1 MVVEYV
7 SGAKPTFEDR
17 PRPTSLNGPGTE
29 LDKQQVVA
37 IAESCMSNLLT

>member
-1 MVVEYV
+1 MAVQGDVRKA
-7 SGAKPTFEDR
+7 SDIQRRFATA
-17 PRPTSLNGPGTE
+17 SLNGPGTE